1 MKETEILK
9 YQKLNELAQTGG
21 IVILGGSEDLNIPLC
36 EIRQAFE
43 MEENLYNRSF
53 MDFSV
58 TDSVVA
64 YDACVSAL
72 KPETI
77 LLHVGQMDLDMLQQK
92 AAEFD
97 SQYRA
102 LINHIRAQ
110 NKHCRIA
117 IVSLRNYENDPVIA
131 NMNTHLKYIADMEHC
146 EYGDIA
152 SRRVWNPKATLDAA
166 NFVRNIGFM
175 RPLKVERSIFDLTK
189 MLFCTCACA

>member
-77 LLHVGQMDLDMLQQK
+77 LLHVGQMDLDVLQQN

-102 LINHIRAQ
+102 LINHIRVQ

-189 MLFCTCACA
+189 MLFCTDACA

>member
-1 MKETEILK
+1 MFLIWVCR
-9 YQKLNELAQTGG
+9 
-21 IVILGGSEDLNIPLC
+21 IC
-36 EIRQAFE
+36 R
-43 MEENLYNRSF
+43 
-53 MDFSV
+53 
-58 TDSVVA
+58 

-77 LLHVGQMDLDMLQQK
+77 LLHVGQMDLDMLQQN

-102 LINHIRAQ
+102 LINHIRVQ

-189 MLFCTCACA
+189 MLFCTDACA

>member
-77 LLHVGQMDLDMLQQK
+77 LLHVGQMDLDMLQQN

-102 LINHIRAQ
+102 LINHIRVQ

-189 MLFCTCACA
+189 MLFCTDACA